1 MITPIAEYTA
11 LVSAKARM
19 TAARHVLQFRAPRLF
34 SPAQDVV
41 EATNR
46 AIGEVRAQITTA
58 IDDLVQGN
66 IGTPDAIAHRMHART
81 AFAAL
86 ENHAGAIAELDLM
99 LAAAATMP
107 ADVDVD
113 YAAARLRAERE
124 MQLADLTRN
133 TAVLVHALADSRVD
147 VPDEGAEQR
156 CPECGTIAPGHST
169 VHERYPEGGGGTNRP
184 CSRAQRPDW
193 TNG

>member
-1 MITPIAEYTA
+1 MITVIAEYTA

-19 TAARHVLQFRAPRLF
+19 TAARQVLQFRSPRLF

-41 EATNR
+41 EATNH

-58 IDDLVQGN
+58 IDALVQGN
-66 IGTPDAIAHRMHART
+66 TGTPDDIAHRMHART

-86 ENHAGAIAELDLM
+86 ETHAGAVAELDLV

-113 YAAARLRAERE
+113 YAAARLRSERE

-133 TAVLVHALADSRVD
+133 TAFLVHALADTRLD
-147 VPDEGAEQR
+147 ITDQD
-156 CPECGTIAPGHST
+156 
-169 VHERYPEGGGGTNRP
+169 GTN
-184 CSRAQRPDW
+184 
-193 TNG
+193 G

>member
-1 MITPIAEYTA
+1 MITVIAEYTA

-19 TAARHVLQFRAPRLF
+19 TAARQVLQFRSPRLF

-41 EATNR
+41 EATNH

-58 IDDLVQGN
+58 IDALVQGN
-66 IGTPDAIAHRMHART
+66 IGTPDDIAHRMHART

-86 ENHAGAIAELDLM
+86 ETHAGAVAELDLV

-113 YAAARLRAERE
+113 YAAARLRSERE

-133 TAVLVHALADSRVD
+133 TAFLVHALADTRLD
-147 VPDEGAEQR
+147 ITDQD
-156 CPECGTIAPGHST
+156 
-169 VHERYPEGGGGTNRP
+169 GTN
-184 CSRAQRPDW
+184 
-193 TNG
+193 G

>member
-19 TAARHVLQFRAPRLF
+19 APARQALQFRPPRLF
-34 SPAQDVV
+34 SPAQAVV

-58 IDDLVQGN
+58 IDNLVQGN

-81 AFAAL
+81 AFAAI
-86 ENHAGAIAELDLM
+86 ETHAGAIAELDLM
-99 LAAAATMP
+99 LAAAAMLP

-113 YAAARLRAERE
+113 LAAARLRSERE

-133 TAVLVHALADSRVD
+133 TAVLVHALADARLD
-147 VPDEGAEQR
+147 ITEN
-156 CPECGTIAPGHST
+156 
-169 VHERYPEGGGGTNRP
+169 GTN
-184 CSRAQRPDW
+184 A
-193 TNG
+193 